1 VKAARRIWSFLP
13 RGVRGPLAVSLIMG
27 VIALVG
33 RTSGT
38 FDSYASLALWPT
50 EFWRGRI
57 WQAVTYPLLPFGL
70 ADLLVNGFFF
80 AMLGTRLVQVWGR
93 WPFWRFCFVAVL
105 GTAVVKLMLTPLN
118 RGGLVGIS
126 GVIYAML
133 AAWYRLFAN
142 EEVCFMGV
150 GQVRMKTAV
159 FIIGA
164 SNIIFNLL
172 CPCGFWNALATLGG
186 AVTGW
191 LYLAAQSHWALRQ
204 DAQTLPSQRISRLEL

>member
-1 VKAARRIWSFLP
+1 MKAIRRIWSFLP
-13 RGVRGPLAVSLIMG
+13 WGVREPLAVSLVMG
-27 VIALVG
+27 AIALAG
-33 RTSGT
+33 SLTHT
-38 FDSYASLALWPT
+38 FDLYGPLVLWPA

-57 WQAVTYPLLPFGL
+57 WQAATYPLLPFGL

-80 AMLGTRLVQVWGR
+80 AMLGSRLVQVWGR

-105 GTAVVKLMLTPLN
+105 GTAVVKLMLSPFN
-118 RGGLVGIS
+118 GGGLVGIS
-126 GVIYAML
+126 GIIYAML

-142 EEVCFMGV
+142 EEMCFMGV
-150 GQVRMKTAV
+150 GQVRMKMAI

-164 SNIIFNLL
+164 LNIVFSLL

-191 LYLAAQSHWALRQ
+191 LYLSAQSHWALRQ

>member
-1 VKAARRIWSFLP
+1 VKTIRRIWSFLP
-13 RGVRGPLAVSLIMG
+13 WGVREPLAVSLVMG
-27 VIALVG
+27 VIALAG
-33 RTSGT
+33 SLTHT
-38 FDSYASLALWPT
+38 FDLYGTLVLWPA

-57 WQAVTYPLLPFGL
+57 WQVATYPLLPFGL

-80 AMLGTRLVQVWGR
+80 AMLGRRLVQVWGR

-105 GTAVVKLMLTPLN
+105 GTAAVKLMLSPFN
-118 RGGLVGIS
+118 GGGLVGIS
-126 GVIYAML
+126 GIVYAML

-150 GQVRMKTAV
+150 GQMRMKAAV
-159 FIIGA
+159 LIIGGL
-164 SNIIFNLL
+164 NIIFGLL

-204 DAQTLPSQRISRLEL
+204 DAQTMPSQRISRLEL